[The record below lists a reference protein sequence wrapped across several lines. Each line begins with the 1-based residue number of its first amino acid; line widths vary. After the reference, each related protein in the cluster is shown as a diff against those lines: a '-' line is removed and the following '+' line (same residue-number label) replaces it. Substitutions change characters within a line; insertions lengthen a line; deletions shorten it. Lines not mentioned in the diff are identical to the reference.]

1 MRRISKKE
9 DFDATLAEGN
19 VIISRREWLR
29 VGLAGVLKKI
39 VPSDRYFVTIDIDVL
54 DGALA
59 PGEGSPEPGGA
70 TYREVSDLLI
80 GIADLGE
87 IVGFDLVEVSP
98 SYDVAGITCLTASRL
113 ILDFLGAIFR
123 KRRSRE

>member
-1 MRRISKKE
+1 MQKY
-9 DFDATLAEGN
+9 
-19 VIISRREWLR
+19 
-29 VGLAGVLKKI
+29 LKKI
-39 VPSDRYFVTIDIDVL
+39 APSNRYFVTIDIDVM

-59 PGEGSPEPGGA
+59 PGAGSPPEPGGA

-80 GIADLGE
+80 GIASVGE

-98 SYDVAGITCLTASRL
+98 PYDVAGITCLTASRL

-123 KRRSRE
+123 KRQ